1 MGSITDIF
9 QTFLTAIEGFV
20 DSGSAAANGFLNTGS
35 TAANEIFDTVTGSIE
50 GIVVGE

>member
-9 QTFLTAIEGFV
+9 QAFLTAIEGFV
-20 DSGSAAANGFLNTGS
+20 STGSDAANGFLGTGS
-35 TAANEIFDTVTGSIE
+35 TAAGDIFDTVTGSIE